1 MRSIRR
7 RLTLLVLSGIVLVW
21 LCSLYSSYHQ
31 AIHEVEEWDETRIEQ
46 VARALLVLDARD
58 LPAFAGA
65 SLTPRDDDGDNDA
78 SMRLLYEVT
87 AADGRVLAASPGLSS
102 LGLPVRPA
110 HASGLL
116 RVDDAKWR
124 VYVLGD
130 AARGR
135 TVRIFEQRTHRSELS
150 SMVAQRIARPLAF
163 ALPVLA
169 MLVWFAISRSLTPL
183 RTLSEAIEARS
194 PDSLDAIAVKG
205 VPDEVFPL
213 VAALNTLFQRLRRSL
228 DRERSFTSDAAH
240 ELKTPL
246 AAIKVQAQ
254 VAITACDPERQR
266 RAMQRVVDAV
276 DRSTHLADQL
286 LALARLED
294 NTPLPTALVDLADMA
309 RACIVDQRA
318 HADHKQ
324 MSLTLQADGTTTV
337 CASPALV
344 RILLDNLVDNAIKYG
359 RVQGRVE
366 IATWSDANTIFL
378 EVRDDGPGVAQENL
392 SRLHDRFFR
401 GANHVE
407 KGSGLGLSIV
417 ARIVAQLRG
426 KLEYTAGVDGKGFGV
441 RVGLPLHDRT
451 ALSRCPAGRVEPG
464 DE

>member
-7 RLTLLVLSGIVLVW
+7 RLTLLMLSGIVLVW
-21 LCSLYSSYHQ
+21 LYSLYSSYHQ

-46 VARALLVLDARD
+46 VARALLLLDVHD

-102 LGLPVRPA
+102 LGLPARPA
-110 HASGLL
+110 QASGLL
-116 RVDDAKWR
+116 RVEDAKWR

-135 TVRIFEQRTHRSELS
+135 TVRIFEPRTHRSEFS
-150 SMVAQRIARPLAF
+150 TMVAHRIARPLAF

-169 MLVWFAISRSLTPL
+169 ILVWFAIGSSLIPL

-194 PDSLDAIAVKG
+194 PDSLDAIAVKN

-213 VAALNTLFQRLRRSL
+213 VAALNTLLQRLRQSL
-228 DRERSFTSDAAH
+228 DRERAFTGDAAH

-254 VAITACDPERQR
+254 VALTACDPERQR
-266 RAMQRVVDAV
+266 RAMQRVVEAV

-286 LALARLED
+286 LALARLEES
-294 NTPLPTALVDLADMA
+294 TPLPSARVDLADMA
-309 RACIVDQRA
+309 KACIVDQHA
-318 HADHKQ
+318 HADYKQ
-324 MSLTLQADGTTTV
+324 MSLTLRADGATTV
-337 CASPALV
+337 CAPPALV
-344 RILLDNLVDNAIKYG
+344 RILLDNLVDNAVKYG
-359 RVQGRVE
+359 RAQGRME
-366 IATWSDANTIFL
+366 IAIWSDADTMFL
-378 EVRDDGPGVAQENL
+378 EVRDDGPGVAEADR

-426 KLEYTAGVDGKGFGV
+426 RMEYTTGIDGQGFGV
-441 RVGLPLHDRT
+441 RVGLPLPMR
-451 ALSRCPAGRVEPG
+451 
-464 DE
+464 

>member
-7 RLTLLVLSGIVLVW
+7 RLTLLVLSAIVLVW
-21 LCSLYSSYHQ
+21 LYSLYSSYHQ

-46 VARALLVLDARD
+46 VARALLVLDVRD
-58 LPAFAGA
+58 LPAYTGA
-65 SLTPRDDDGDNDA
+65 SFTPRDDDGDNDA

-102 LGLPVRPA
+102 LGVPARPA

-130 AARGR
+130 TARGR
-135 TVRIFEQRTHRSELS
+135 TVRILEQRMHRSELS
-150 SMVAQRIARPLAF
+150 SMVAQRIARPLALV
-163 ALPVLA
+163 LPVLA
-169 MLVWFAISRSLTPL
+169 MLVWFAIGRSLTPL
-183 RTLSEAIEARS
+183 HTLSEAIEARS
-194 PDSLDAIAVKG
+194 PDSLDAIADKG

-213 VAALNTLFQRLRRSL
+213 VAALNTLLQRLRQSL
-228 DRERSFTSDAAH
+228 DRERAFTGDAAH

-254 VAITACDPERQR
+254 VALTARDPERQR
-266 RAMQRVVDAV
+266 RAMQRVVEAV

-286 LALARLED
+286 LALARLEESA
-294 NTPLPTALVDLADMA
+294 PLPSARVDLADMA
-309 RACIVDQRA
+309 KACIVDQHA
-318 HADHKQ
+318 YADHKK
-324 MSLTLQADGTTTV
+324 MSLTLRADGATIV
-337 CASPALV
+337 RAPPALV

-359 RVQGRVE
+359 HAQGRVE
-366 IATWSDANTIFL
+366 IAIWSDADTAFL

-401 GANHVE
+401 AANHVE

-417 ARIVAQLRG
+417 ARIVAKVRG
-426 KLEYTAGVDGKGFGV
+426 KLEYTTGLDGKGFGV
-441 RVGLPLHDRT
+441 RVGLPLHMHQSTGGGLRT
-451 ALSRCPAGRVEPG
+451 GFNSA
-464 DE
+464 

>member
-7 RLTLLVLSGIVLVW
+7 RLTLLMLSGIVLVW
-21 LCSLYSSYHQ
+21 LYSLYSSYHQ

-46 VARALLVLDARD
+46 VARALLLLDVHD

-102 LGLPVRPA
+102 LGLPARPA
-110 HASGLL
+110 QASGLL
-116 RVDDAKWR
+116 RVEDAKWR

-135 TVRIFEQRTHRSELS
+135 TVRIFEPRTHRSEFS
-150 SMVAQRIARPLAF
+150 TMVAHRIARPLAF

-169 MLVWFAISRSLTPL
+169 ILVWFAIGSSLIPL

-194 PDSLDAIAVKG
+194 PDSLDAIAVKN

-213 VAALNTLFQRLRRSL
+213 VAALNTLLQRLRQSL
-228 DRERSFTSDAAH
+228 DRERAFTGDAAH

-254 VAITACDPERQR
+254 VALTACDPERQR
-266 RAMQRVVDAV
+266 RAMQRVVEAV

-286 LALARLED
+286 LALARLEES
-294 NTPLPTALVDLADMA
+294 TPLPSARVDLADMA
-309 RACIVDQRA
+309 KACIVDQHA
-318 HADHKQ
+318 HADYKQ
-324 MSLTLQADGTTTV
+324 MSLTLRADGATTV
-337 CASPALV
+337 CAPPALV
-344 RILLDNLVDNAIKYG
+344 RILLDNLVDNAVKYG
-359 RVQGRVE
+359 RAQGRME
-366 IATWSDANTIFL
+366 IAIWSDADTMFL
-378 EVRDDGPGVAQENL
+378 EVRDDGPGVAEADR

-426 KLEYTAGVDGKGFGV
+426 RMEYTTGIDGQGFGV
-441 RVGLPLHDRT
+441 RVGLPLRM
-451 ALSRCPAGRVEPG
+451 R
-464 DE
+464 